1 MFTFPES
8 IFLGEVE
15 EKRNAQFYE
24 EDVAFYYGIL
34 KENRGLWAGL
44 FDLTIKWSFKFG
56 LFYKILMVMI
66 MVLNK

>member
-34 KENRGLWAGL
+34 KENRGL
-44 FDLTIKWSFKFG
+44 
-56 LFYKILMVMI
+56 
-66 MVLNK
+66 